1 MMNESQLKAIEE
13 RANKASNAP
22 WIVEAGDYSGANW
35 MIGAT
40 SVFLGGSAWDDK
52 SYYITTQNVHASE
65 LEGDAKTDAEFIA
78 HAREDV
84 PALIAEVRAL
94 RDRLAAVPVDSIL
107 YMIDPFAD
115 GGTDAATGAAHWQAI
130 DAWAQAEKAKRVP
143 A

>member
-84 PALIAEVRAL
+84 PALIAEVKRLRAKL
-94 RDRLAAVPVDSIL
+94 DAMPVEAIRKVRTAAE
-107 YMIDPFAD
+107 MD
-115 GGTDAATGAAHWQAI
+115 GYTNDDFDEWFYEFDKEPQ
-130 DAWAQAEKAKRVP
+130 P
-143 A
+143 

>member
-78 HAREDV
+78 HARSDV
-84 PALIAEVRAL
+84 PALIAEVRRLRAKL
-94 RDRLAAVPVDSIL
+94 DAVPEYLFWCLLERDRGESVFPSLGEWIGEQQEPQ
-107 YMIDPFAD
+107 P
-115 GGTDAATGAAHWQAI
+115 
-130 DAWAQAEKAKRVP
+130 
-143 A
+143 

>member
-94 RDRLAAVPVDSIL
+94 WSKLDAVPVEAIRKVRTAAE
-107 YMIDPFAD
+107 MD
-115 GGTDAATGAAHWQAI
+115 GYTNDDFDEWFYEFDKEPQ
-130 DAWAQAEKAKRVP
+130 P
-143 A
+143 

>member
-94 RDRLAAVPVDSIL
+94 RSKLDAVP
-107 YMIDPFAD
+107 
-115 GGTDAATGAAHWQAI
+115 I
-130 DAWAQAEKAKRVP
+130 DAIRAIYDSVPVNNWTRAPLKAIRQWLASLGKQVSL
-143 A
+143 

>member
-84 PALIAEVRAL
+84 PALIAEVRSL
-94 RDRLAAVPVDSIL
+94 RAKLDAVPVMAIL
-107 YMIDPFAD
+107 QLTKD
-115 GGTDAATGAAHWQAI
+115 AI
-130 DAWAQAEKAKRVP
+130 DDAWSRKTLRAVRAWLKTQAVSA
-143 A
+143 

>member
-78 HAREDV
+78 HARSDV
-84 PALIAEVRAL
+84 PALIAEVRRL
-94 RDRLAAVPVDSIL
+94 RAKLDAVPVEAIRKVRTAAE
-107 YMIDPFAD
+107 MD
-115 GGTDAATGAAHWQAI
+115 GYTNDDFDEWFYEFDKEPQ
-130 DAWAQAEKAKRVP
+130 P
-143 A
+143 